1 MTALDRSDMPA
12 LAGEYVLGL
21 LDAEQRREIED
32 QLQGDNALRDAIGTW
47 HDRLSALDDTA
58 DSLSPSV
65 NLWQRIEGSIDRL
78 ATPFSSRQAPDKT
91 RARWLDR
98 LWSNLPLWRGV
109 GLAGALAALLL
120 AVFTAGVT
128 WRTPATPV
136 AVALLADEATP
147 GGPPG
152 ALVEAYADGSIRLVP
167 LRDIPVP
174 QDRTLQVWT
183 LWDRAVGPVPL
194 GTMSRAENVRLRR
207 DGLPQPR
214 RDQLYEITL
223 EPAGGSPIGRPTGP
237 VLYKGLATLIP

>member
-1 MTALDRSDMPA
+1 MTALDRSDMAA

-21 LDAEQRREIED
+21 LDAEQGREIED
-32 QLQGDNALRDAIGTW
+32 QLQGDGALRDAIGTW

-65 NLWQRIEGSIDRL
+65 NLWRRIEGSIDRL
-78 ATPFSSRQAPDKT
+78 AAPSSSRQAPDKT
-91 RARWLDR
+91 HARWLDR

-109 GLAGALAALLL
+109 GLAGALAAVLL

-136 AVALLADEATP
+136 AVALLADDATP
-147 GGPPG
+147 GAPPG

-194 GTMSRAENVRLRR
+194 GTMSRAENVHLRR